1 MTNQQYSVGLSIA
14 SPSEIEHTARQ
25 LTTVRNEFLTTGI
38 LTLRSPR
45 PIILNSWQRC
55 NVLHVNPARRYA
67 PLAVSRGS
75 PHRNLREGNE
85 ILIRAT
91 RSLIDHL
98 THFFSPSRP
107 VGGFSDAKSRL

>member
-1 MTNQQYSVGLSIA
+1 MTNQQYSVSLSIA
-14 SPSEIEHTARQ
+14 SPSEIEQTARQ

-67 PLAVSRGS
+67 PLAVCRESQLRD
-75 PHRNLREGNE
+75 LREANQ
-85 ILIRAT
+85 ILINAP
-91 RSLIDHL
+91 RSPMDDLN
-98 THFFSPSRP
+98 
-107 VGGFSDAKSRL
+107 RLFCRFGSVL